1 MISSVKSMYAV
12 IEMSSLVERWWQTY
26 QDEKMSITIIAMGCS
41 DAMVRSSQNKVC
53 DSPAIWAFEV
63 CLESSFI
70 GMKPCSSELRK
81 SECLTFFF
89 LMFNAIMQLTRHTSR
104 QKNFRSWCQMWIDVM
119 FFDFTSFR
127 EDFMISSY
135 LILSSEELMCGQRAP
150 EWTEKAR

>member
-1 MISSVKSMYAV
+1 MISSVKSMYAA
-12 IEMSSLVERWWQTY
+12 IEMSSLVERWWQAY

-70 GMKPCSSELRK
+70 GMKPCSCELKK
-81 SECLTFFF
+81 SECLTFFWC
-89 LMFNAIMQLTRHTSR
+89 LMQLCNSLDTLQAEELQELMS
-104 QKNFRSWCQMWIDVM
+104 DVM
-119 FFDFTSFR
+119 IN
-127 EDFMISSY
+127 MIRFHVISRGFHD